1 MVVGELSQE
10 RELVIIGGGPGGYTA
25 AIRAAQL
32 GLSVT
37 LIEQADMGGVCLHQG
52 CIPSKVFTHAARKR
66 SEIDRF
72 EELGIDVCEN
82 SFNIQKLLVYKT
94 KVIEDLKLGI
104 ENLCRENRIEVI
116 RGKASFLSI
125 DRIGV
130 ENGHQFDIYKFEQI
144 IIATGS
150 SPVVPL
156 DLKGG
161 GTSVLLADEIFK
173 LQTVPKHLIVIGQDY
188 IALEV
193 ASSFA
198 ALGSKIS
205 ILIARETPQ
214 ELDESIKKELERLF
228 KRRKIS
234 IIKDAVILSTA
245 ETDEG
250 VLVTYNTNNKDDATI
265 SGSHLYSS
273 GVRKP
278 NVESVGISRMGIG
291 QTEEGFI
298 KINENMESS
307 IPSIYAVGDVTEGP
321 LLAVKAIK
329 QGKTAVEAIA
339 GGKPEVDLTFIPV
352 VVHSIPPIASV
363 GLTEQNIRELELKVR
378 ISQFSLRG
386 NGYAAITNKK
396 EGFIKVISDSS
407 TDIIVGIHMIG
418 EGALEMAGTFVQQL
432 EMVAKEEDIKFP
444 TYAHPGINESLLEAV
459 EGLIGQ
465 AIHIPPT
472 KNETSTQY

>member
-37 LIEQADMGGVCLHQG
+37 LIEQADMGGACLHKG

-66 SEIDRF
+66 LEIDHF
-72 EELGIDVCEN
+72 EDLGIDVCEK

-130 ENGHQFDIYKFEQI
+130 ENGHQFDIYKFEQV

-150 SPVVPL
+150 SPVMPL
-156 DLKGG
+156 ELKGG
-161 GTSVLLADEIFK
+161 GTSVLLADKIYK

-193 ASSFA
+193 ASSYA

-205 ILIARETPQ
+205 ILIERETPQ

-245 ETDEG
+245 ETDDG
-250 VLVTYNTNNKDDATI
+250 VLVTYNTNNKDDVTI

-278 NVESVGISRMGIG
+278 NVESIGISRLGIG

-329 QGKTAVEAIA
+329 QGKAAVEAIA

-352 VVHSIPPIASV
+352 VIHTIPPIASV
-363 GLTEQNIRELELKVR
+363 GLTEQNVRELELNVR
-378 ISQFSLRG
+378 ISQFSLMG

-418 EGALEMAGTFVQQL
+418 EGALEMVGTFVQQL

-444 TYAHPGINESLLEAV
+444 AYAHPGFNENLLEAV

-472 KNETSTQY
+472 TMKTSSLY

>member
-37 LIEQADMGGVCLHQG
+37 LIEQADMGGVCLHKG

-66 SEIDRF
+66 SEINHF
-72 EELGIDVCEN
+72 EELGINVCEK
-82 SFNIQKLLVYKT
+82 SFNIKKLLVYKT

-130 ENGHQFDIYKFEQI
+130 ENGHQFDIYKFEQV

-150 SPVVPL
+150 SPVMPL
-156 DLKGG
+156 ELKGG
-161 GTSVLLADEIFK
+161 GTRVLLADEIFK

-193 ASSFA
+193 ASSYA

-205 ILIARETPQ
+205 ILIARQTPQ
-214 ELDESIKKELERLF
+214 ELDDSIKKELERLL

-245 ETDEG
+245 ETNDG
-250 VLVTYNTNNKDDATI
+250 VLVTYNTNNKEDVTI

-278 NVESVGISRMGIG
+278 NVESIGISRLGIG

-329 QGKTAVEAIA
+329 QGKAAIEAIT
-339 GGKPEVDLTFIPV
+339 GGKPEVDLTFMPV
-352 VVHSIPPIASV
+352 VIHSIPPIASV
-363 GLTEQNIRELELKVR
+363 GLTEQNVRELELNVR

-444 TYAHPGINESLLEAV
+444 AYAHPGFNENLLEAV

-472 KNETSTQY
+472 KNETSTLF